1 MIFNEI
7 AASVRQEFFKHL
19 IVPMVCSEEVRWPS
33 KARLGIIA
41 RASLF
46 PSLEEASLCAT
57 AAESENLGGIFLANG
72 AYELVPVLLWHCH
85 RCRRPTDATRSGAD
99 PSFSYDGH
107 VDSFG
112 DAVLSWFGDGS
123 QVLASL
129 GIAAR
134 QRDCRRDCCSRVHST
149 VSVGGRKRC
158 YI

>member
-1 MIFNEI
+1 MI
-7 AASVRQEFFKHL
+7 AASVRQEFFKHRL
-19 IVPMVCSEEVRWPS
+19 YHGMQLEKSGP
-33 KARLGIIA
+33 ARQGWALLHA
-41 RASLF
+41 QAS
-46 PSLEEASLCAT
+46 SRRSRSACAQQRPNRRT
-57 AAESENLGGIFLANG
+57 WVNLLANG
-72 AYELVPVLLWHCH
+72 AYELVPVLSGIA

-107 VDSFG
+107 DSFG